1 MTKDEI
7 ASRLKTAAHW
17 YAELRE
23 PDADAQTWD
32 AFRAWEGSDPAH
44 AAAFRQVEAS
54 LNLLAG
60 SSLAAP
66 PAPGSRSRSP
76 ALGKPHRARFYWLA
90 GLAAALV
97 LAVVSITG
105 ISLQSGPEPGIYTTA
120 IGDVRDVTLEDGSVL
135 TLNTDTELAVTYS
148 ATERRIRLAH
158 GQALFAVIKGT
169 RPFVVEAAGS
179 ETRALG
185 TMFEVFRGPEDVAVT
200 LIEGSVSVVPQ
211 VAGQGDSQT
220 HPGEERAGTVL
231 TPGERLVLRSG
242 AIASLSQVDTD
253 AALAWQ
259 TGILQFRNV
268 TLAEAIAELNR
279 YSETK
284 LRVED
289 PALAAEHLS
298 GAFPAGDQ
306 EMFTETLKLYL
317 PVETRRTGSEISI
330 VPAGQAP
337 Q

>member
-1 MTKDEI
+1 MTKDET
-7 ASRLKTAAHW
+7 ASRLKEAAHW
-17 YAELRE
+17 YGELRE

-66 PAPGSRSRSP
+66 PGPGSRSRSP
-76 ALGKPHRARFYWLA
+76 ASGKPHRAGLYWLA

-97 LAVVSITG
+97 LAVVSIITTN
-105 ISLQSGPEPGIYTTA
+105 LQGGPEPVIYATA
-120 IGDVRDVTLEDGSVL
+120 IGDVRDVTLEDGSVI

-148 ATERRIRLAH
+148 AKERRVELAH
-158 GQALFAVIKGT
+158 GQALFTVIKGA

-185 TMFEVFRGPEDVAVT
+185 TVFEVFLGPEDVGVT
-200 LIEGSVSVVPQ
+200 LIGGSVSVLPQ
-211 VAGQGDSQT
+211 VAGQEDA
-220 HPGEERAGTVL
+220 GEERAGTVL
-231 TPGERLVLRSG
+231 TPGDRLVLRGG

-259 TGILQFRNV
+259 TGILQFRDV

-284 LRVED
+284 LRVDD

-306 EMFTETLKLYL
+306 EMFAETLKLYL
-317 PVETRRTGSEISI
+317 PVETRHTGNEISI